1 MLSPDRRGVT
11 YYWLLSYLVSDLSSG
26 NFVLLYQIHQG
37 FTKIRLCL
45 IYRSP
50 ILLLLLKGFTK
61 SGVLRK
67 FPQPRRRRA
76 LRVGRIENQLPT
88 PLHYFDNLPSLPARP
103 PRPPIHQVMRNEYRS
118 ACALI

>member
-88 PLHYFDNLPSLPARP
+88 PLLTLTCCNSKTKW
-103 PRPPIHQVMRNEYRS
+103 S
-118 ACALI
+118 